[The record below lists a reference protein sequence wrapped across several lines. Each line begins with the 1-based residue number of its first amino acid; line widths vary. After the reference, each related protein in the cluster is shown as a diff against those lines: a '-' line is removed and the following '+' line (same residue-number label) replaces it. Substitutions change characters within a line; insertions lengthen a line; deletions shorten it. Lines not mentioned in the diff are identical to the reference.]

1 MCPHL
6 PGKAIKLS
14 FSTSPKTQS
23 LRFDLALVY
32 REAKLSVTR
41 GRGLQH
47 DGHWVLV
54 RSPVSV
60 PGFLATTVEHV
71 VARQCGA
78 IQTLGYCP

>member
-1 MCPHL
+1 M
-6 PGKAIKLS
+6 
-14 FSTSPKTQS
+14 
-23 LRFDLALVY
+23 ALVY

-41 GRGLQH
+41 GRGLQR
-47 DGHWVLV
+47 DGYWVLV

-71 VARQCGA
+71 VARQKGA